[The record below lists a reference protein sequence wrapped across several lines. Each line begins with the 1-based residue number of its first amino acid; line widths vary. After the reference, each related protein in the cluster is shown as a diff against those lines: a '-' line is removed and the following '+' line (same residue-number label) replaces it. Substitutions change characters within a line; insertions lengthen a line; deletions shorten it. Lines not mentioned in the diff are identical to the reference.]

1 MSQLA
6 AYMERVHAHLPKTTW
21 EQVTTEDLR
30 ATIVN
35 YPDSEEATL
44 AQAEWKR
51 RMGKEFLEEY
61 PFYSYLFKK

>member
-1 MSQLA
+1 MNTLA
-6 AYMERVHAHLPKTTW
+6 TYMRRLYKHVPKTSW
-21 EQVTTEDLR
+21 KQVTTEDLC

-35 YPDSEEATL
+35 YPRTHEATL

-61 PFYSYLFKK
+61 PFYSYLYAR